1 MPEWEMGHVVVFCNI
16 LQCLPGNGP
25 IGSKSIANCDIELRT
40 VLAVFID
47 TNIARVLAAVR

>member
-1 MPEWEMGHVVVFCNI
+1 VVVFCNI
-16 LQCLPGNGP
+16 LQCLPRNRP
-25 IGSKSIANCDIELRT
+25 IGAKSIANCDIELRT